1 MSAIV
6 LRDVVKR
13 YGSQRALDELS
24 FEVPRGAICGLI
36 GPNGSGKTTTMGI
49 LGGLIRPQRGQVDLL
64 QSGPFD
70 ARKHAGRISLMPQD
84 AVPNPNL
91 RVMELLVYYARLLG
105 MSPMRSREE
114 ASRRLAEVEL
124 RDRGNFRYGQ
134 LSHGMRRRFSIAQAL
149 LGNPEVILLD
159 EPTSGLDPQLVVSI
173 RRLLMSYRGR
183 ATLLVSS
190 HILSELET
198 LCDHLVFIDAGRCVR
213 QGPLGELTSADRVVR
228 YTLST
233 EPDLEQLSAEIP
245 DCSLSWNSPVLTL
258 RSPRSRPTEEINRL
272 CLSVLLESRVGIL
285 QVQPGEGLEATY
297 LRSRGAE
304 RTSSSRQGEQQ

>member
-1 MSAIV
+1 MSAIA
-6 LRDVVKR
+6 LRAVVKR

-24 FEVPRGAICGLI
+24 FEVPHGAICGLV

-49 LGGLIRPQRGQVDLL
+49 IGGLIRPQRGEVDLL
-64 QSGPFD
+64 EGGPFD
-70 ARKHAGRISLMPQD
+70 AHKHAGRVSLMPQD

-91 RVMELLVYYARLLG
+91 RVMELLTYYARLLG
-105 MSPMRSREE
+105 MSPERSRAE
-114 ASRRLAEVEL
+114 ASQRLAEVEL
-124 RDRGNFRYGQ
+124 SDRGAFRYGE

-149 LGNPEVILLD
+149 IGDPELILLD
-159 EPTSGLDPQLVVSI
+159 EPTSGLDPELVVSV

-198 LCDHLVFIDAGRCVR
+198 LCDHLVFIDSGRCVR
-213 QGPLGELTSADRVVR
+213 QGPLDELTSADRVVR

-233 EPDLEQLSAEIP
+233 EPDLSQLSAAIP
-245 DCSLSWNSPVLTL
+245 DCSISWDAPVLTL
-258 RSPRSRPTEEINRL
+258 QSPRSRPTEEINRL
-272 CLSVLLESRVGIL
+272 CLSALLKSGAGIL

-297 LRSRGAE
+297 LRARGAAASPGSGQPG
-304 RTSSSRQGEQQ
+304 RR